1 MIHTDN
7 MEAKTTNTG
16 NDAKGNKGDGK
27 DKLVRVTAFE
37 AIETSKARLLIDQLL
52 YIRTGERQIEL

>member
-37 AIETSKARLLIDQLL
+37 ATVASEAKLI
-52 YIRTGERQIEL
+52 